1 MPRRVSFGDVDMKS
15 GIAVAL
21 MAVLV
26 GTTQGLAAD
35 LRLAS
40 APPPQPQPAVAA
52 FPSWAGP
59 YIGAQAG
66 YLAGRSET
74 SFPATGEFHFV
85 DPHVFTAG
93 LSAGY
98 SVQRGRVVGG
108 LEGDFNLI
116 NGGATINTGLAPDP
130 SITQLQSTIN
140 WNSHWR
146 GRVGYAFDRALVF
159 VAGGLALAG
168 VDIKAFDNG
177 TGAIAAWSDTRI
189 GWTLGGG
196 MEYRVAPQASVR
208 LEYLYDNY
216 GAWTLA
222 AQNVGATA
230 FPSRESKLDSHTL
243 RAGVYWHF

>member
-1 MPRRVSFGDVDMKS
+1 MPRRVSFEGIDMKS

-35 LRLAS
+35 LGLPS
-40 APPPQPQPAVAA
+40 APPQPVMAA

-59 YIGAQAG
+59 YLGVQAG
-66 YLAGRSET
+66 YLSGRSET
-74 SFPATGEFHFV
+74 SFAATGEFHFV
-85 DPHVFTAG
+85 DPKGGTGG

-98 SVQRGRVVGG
+98 SMQWGRVVGG
-108 LEGDFNLI
+108 LEGDLNFVNA
-116 NGGATINTGLAPDP
+116 GATINTGLAPDP
-130 SITQLQSTIN
+130 SITQLQAAIN

-146 GRVGYAFDRALVF
+146 GRVGYAFDRTLFF

-177 TGAIAAWSDTRI
+177 TGSVAAWSDTRL

-196 MEYRVAPQASVR
+196 VEYRVAPQASAR

-216 GAWTLA
+216 GAKTLA
-222 AQNVGATA
+222 TQTIGAIT

-243 RAGVYWHF
+243 RAGVHWHF